1 MTAYENY
8 LQQTINLQEQEIE
21 GLKKT
26 IEVYKRYIERA
37 IGVSIREAVERNY
50 GSTPSGRGMFKRID
64 IPQASF
70 VIPLGPEPRI
80 GE

>member
-8 LQQTINLQEQEIE
+8 LQQIIDVQEQEIE

-26 IEVYKRYIERA
+26 IEVYKNYIESE
-37 IGVSIREAVERNY
+37 IGVSIRETVERQH
-50 GSTPSGRGMFKRID
+50 GRAPSDYSMFKRID

-70 VIPLGPEPRI
+70 VIPLGPEHRI
-80 GE
+80 GK

>member
-1 MTAYENY
+1 MSAYENY
-8 LQQTINLQEQEIE
+8 LQQIIDVQEQEIE

-26 IEVYKRYIERA
+26 IDVYKKYIERK
-37 IGVSIREAVERNY
+37 IGVSIRETVERQH
-50 GSTPSGRGMFKRID
+50 GRAPSGYEMFKRID

-70 VIPLGPEPRI
+70 VIPIGPEPRI